1 MSRTAAENAFTET
14 DLAAQTAG
22 VICREDKGGD
32 RRNSGDLQG
41 HQSGHGQLAGGQ
53 VLLHDPPGAGS

>member
-22 VICREDKGGD
+22 VICREDKGVID
-32 RRNSGDLQG
+32 EIP
-41 HQSGHGQLAGGQ
+41 AT
-53 VLLHDPPGAGS
+53 